1 MPAQLIQ
8 ALYNIVDILF
18 VGRYSALGLTALSI
32 IYPVQL
38 PMIALR
44 VGAGVAVPVGAAL
57 WPILA
62 VAGYLA
68 MPAYAH
74 MSTKDIQVIAD
85 VISYGH
91 IVCMSGLGLFLESMW
106 TKVLQA
112 EGDMKTPMFAQIA
125 GTARNI
131 LLDPVLIFGL
141 GGLPEMSI
149 AGAAAATVAGQVLA
163 ALLVMKRACAKAP
176 G

>member
-44 VGAGVAVPVGAAL
+44 VGAGVAVPVGVAL
-57 WPILA
+57 WLILA

-112 EGDMKTPMFAQIA
+112 EEDMKTPMFAQIA

-149 AGAAAATVAGQVLA
+149 AGAAATVAGQVLA
-163 ALLVMKRACAKAP
+163 ALLVMKRAWAKAP

>member
-74 MSTKDIQVIAD
+74 MSTKDRQVI
-85 VISYGH
+85 GH
-91 IVCMSGLGLFLESMW
+91 IVCMFGLGLFLESMW

-112 EGDMKTPMFAQIA
+112 EGDMKTPMFTQIA
-125 GTARNI
+125 GTAQDI

>member
-38 PMIALR
+38 PMIALG

-57 WPILA
+57 WLILA

-68 MPAYAH
+68 MPAYAP
-74 MSTKDIQVIAD
+74 MSTKDLQVI
-85 VISYGH
+85 GH
-91 IVCMSGLGLFLESMW
+91 IVCMFGLGLFLESMC

-112 EGDMKTPMFAQIA
+112 EGDMKTPCSP
-125 GTARNI
+125 R
-131 LLDPVLIFGL
+131 
-141 GGLPEMSI
+141 LPE
-149 AGAAAATVAGQVLA
+149 
-163 ALLVMKRACAKAP
+163 RP
-176 G
+176 GTFCWIRC

>member
-1 MPAQLIQ
+1 MQLAPPVMPAQLIQ

-18 VGRYSALGLTALSI
+18 VGRYSVLGLTALSI

-74 MSTKDIQVIAD
+74 MSTKD
-85 VISYGH
+85 
-91 IVCMSGLGLFLESMW
+91 L
-106 TKVLQA
+106 
-112 EGDMKTPMFAQIA
+112 
-125 GTARNI
+125 
-131 LLDPVLIFGL
+131 
-141 GGLPEMSI
+141 
-149 AGAAAATVAGQVLA
+149 
-163 ALLVMKRACAKAP
+163 
-176 G
+176 

>member
-1 MPAQLIQ
+1 M
-8 ALYNIVDILF
+8 
-18 VGRYSALGLTALSI
+18 
-32 IYPVQL
+32 
-38 PMIALR
+38 
-44 VGAGVAVPVGAAL
+44 AVPVGAAL

-62 VAGYLA
+62 VAGCLA

-74 MSTKDIQVIAD
+74 MSTKDLQVIAD

-141 GGLPEMSI
+141 PEMSI
-149 AGAAAATVAGQVLA
+149 AGGVATTVAGQVLA

>member
-1 MPAQLIQ
+1 MQPAQLIQ

-18 VGRYSALGLTALSI
+18 VGRYSASGLRALSI

-38 PMIALR
+38 PMIVLG
-44 VGAGVAVPVGAAL
+44 VGTGVAAPVGAAL

-68 MPAYAH
+68 MSAYAH
-74 MSTKDIQVIAD
+74 MSTKDLQVIAD

-91 IVCMSGLGLFLESMW
+91 IVCMFGLGLFLESMW
-106 TKVLQA
+106 TKMLQA
-112 EGDMKTPMFAQIA
+112 EGDMKTPMFAQIV

-131 LLDPVLIFGL
+131 LLDPVLIF
-141 GGLPEMSI
+141 GLPEMSI

>member
-18 VGRYSALGLTALSI
+18 VGRYSASGLRALSI

-74 MSTKDIQVIAD
+74 MSTKDLQVI
-85 VISYGH
+85 GH

-163 ALLVMKRACAKAP
+163 ALLVMKRTCAKAP